1 MVEKT
6 KNGAEKKG
14 TPLYVKIFIA
24 LFAGIAFGYVL
35 NFMGGVEN
43 EIINGYVLPFFQF
56 IGDLFIKLIKM
67 IVVPLVFFCIIDAA
81 LSLGDIKKLRSI
93 GVKTII
99 WFLATGGISATIGL
113 ILANIIKPG
122 RGLQLGTAETA
133 MEVKELPGIYQTLLD
148 LIPSNPFQ
156 ALTSG
161 EMMQIIVFSLFL
173 GFAIISIGKEAQQ
186 LCDIISLCSRTMFKV
201 IDMIL
206 GIIPYGVFSLMTVA
220 LAKYGVAIFGPVLKF
235 ILTDYLACII
245 MSTVGYGIFLTV
257 IGKVNPMK
265 FWRKAFEPWMIA
277 FSTCTSSAALPVSME
292 VAPKKMGVPRDI
304 ASFVLPLGC
313 TAQMNGTCAYFGI
326 VVLFA
331 AQLYGV
337 ELSIQQQIMLVVQAT
352 FLSVGCAATPQIG
365 LVISLT
371 LMTQMGLPLD
381 AYALVAGIYRIIDQI
396 HTSTNS
402 VGDLVASVCISEMQ
416 GELNHDI
423 CSVLDRADEVWG
435 AEGVVDNQWD
445 VVAMSNLCQFI
456 DIGYI

>member
-6 KNGAEKKG
+6 KNGAEKKE

-122 RGLQLGTAETA
+122 HGLQLGTAETA

-173 GFAIISIGKEAQQ
+173 GFAIISIGKEAQP

-235 ILTDYLACII
+235 ILTDYLACIT
-245 MSTVGYGIFLTV
+245 MSIVGYSIFLSV

-402 VGDLVASVCISEMQ
+402 VGDLVASVCISQMEGELDHEIFNQ
-416 GELNHDI
+416 GE
-423 CSVLDRADEVWG
+423 AKK
-435 AEGVVDNQWD
+435 A
-445 VVAMSNLCQFI
+445 A
-456 DIGYI
+456 

>member
-186 LCDIISLCSRTMFKV
+186 LCHGRCLR
-201 IDMIL
+201 L
-206 GIIPYGVFSLMTVA
+206 
-220 LAKYGVAIFGPVLKF
+220 
-235 ILTDYLACII
+235 
-245 MSTVGYGIFLTV
+245 ST
-257 IGKVNPMK
+257 
-265 FWRKAFEPWMIA
+265 
-277 FSTCTSSAALPVSME
+277 
-292 VAPKKMGVPRDI
+292 
-304 ASFVLPLGC
+304 
-313 TAQMNGTCAYFGI
+313 
-326 VVLFA
+326 
-331 AQLYGV
+331 
-337 ELSIQQQIMLVVQAT
+337 
-352 FLSVGCAATPQIG
+352 
-365 LVISLT
+365 
-371 LMTQMGLPLD
+371 
-381 AYALVAGIYRIIDQI
+381 
-396 HTSTNS
+396 
-402 VGDLVASVCISEMQ
+402 
-416 GELNHDI
+416 
-423 CSVLDRADEVWG
+423 
-435 AEGVVDNQWD
+435 
-445 VVAMSNLCQFI
+445 
-456 DIGYI
+456 

>member
-93 GVKTII
+93 GIKTII
-99 WFLATGGISATIGL
+99 WFLATGAISATIGL

-402 VGDLVASVCISEMQ
+402 VGDLVASVCSSQME
-416 GELNHDI
+416 GEL
-423 CSVLDRADEVWG
+423 DREIF
-435 AEGVVDNQWD
+435 NQEE
-445 VVAMSNLCQFI
+445 AKKAA
-456 DIGYI
+456 

>member
-6 KNGAEKKG
+6 KNGAEKKE

-186 LCDIISLCSRTMFKV
+186 LCDINSLCSRTMFKV

-402 VGDLVASVCISEMQ
+402 VGDLVASVCISQME
-416 GELNHDI
+416 GELDHEI
-423 CSVLDRADEVWG
+423 F
-435 AEGVVDNQWD
+435 NQEE
-445 VVAMSNLCQFI
+445 AKKAA
-456 DIGYI
+456 

>member
-220 LAKYGVAIFGPVLKF
+220 LAKYGVAIFGLVLKF

-402 VGDLVASVCISEMQ
+402 VGDLVASVCISQME
-416 GELNHDI
+416 GELDH
-423 CSVLDRADEVWG
+423 EVF
-435 AEGVVDNQWD
+435 NQEE
-445 VVAMSNLCQFI
+445 VKKAA
-456 DIGYI
+456 

>member
-6 KNGAEKKG
+6 KNGAEKKE

-186 LCDIISLCSRTMFKV
+186 LCDITSLCSRTMFKV

-245 MSTVGYGIFLTV
+245 MSTVGYSIFLIV

-402 VGDLVASVCISEMQ
+402 VGDLVASVCISQME
-416 GELNHDI
+416 GELDHDI
-423 CSVLDRADEVWG
+423 F
-435 AEGVVDNQWD
+435 NQEE
-445 VVAMSNLCQFI
+445 AKKAA
-456 DIGYI
+456 

>member
-67 IVVPLVFFCIIDAA
+67 IVVLLVFFCIIDAA

-245 MSTVGYGIFLTV
+245 MSTVGYSIFLIV

-402 VGDLVASVCISEMQ
+402 VGDLVASVCISQMEGELDHEIFNQ
-416 GELNHDI
+416 GE
-423 CSVLDRADEVWG
+423 AKK
-435 AEGVVDNQWD
+435 A
-445 VVAMSNLCQFI
+445 A
-456 DIGYI
+456 

>member
-93 GVKTII
+93 GIKTII

-186 LCDIISLCSRTMFKV
+186 LCDIINLCSRTMFKV

-235 ILTDYLACII
+235 ILTDYLACIT

-402 VGDLVASVCISEMQ
+402 VGDLVASVCISQME
-416 GELNHDI
+416 GELDHEI
-423 CSVLDRADEVWG
+423 F
-435 AEGVVDNQWD
+435 NQEE
-445 VVAMSNLCQFI
+445 AKKAA
-456 DIGYI
+456 

>member
-93 GVKTII
+93 GVKTNI

-245 MSTVGYGIFLTV
+245 MSTVGYSIFLIV

-402 VGDLVASVCISEMQ
+402 VGDLVASVCISQMEGELDHEIFNQ
-416 GELNHDI
+416 GE
-423 CSVLDRADEVWG
+423 AKK
-435 AEGVVDNQWD
+435 A
-445 VVAMSNLCQFI
+445 A
-456 DIGYI
+456 

>member
-6 KNGAEKKG
+6 KNGAEKKE

-122 RGLQLGTAETA
+122 HGLQLGTAETA

-173 GFAIISIGKEAQQ
+173 GFAIISIGKEAQP

-206 GIIPYGVFSLMTVA
+206 GIIPYGVFSLMMVA

-235 ILTDYLACII
+235 ILTDYLACIT
-245 MSTVGYGIFLTV
+245 MSIVGYSIFLSV

-402 VGDLVASVCISEMQ
+402 VGDLVASVCISQME
-416 GELNHDI
+416 GELDHEI
-423 CSVLDRADEVWG
+423 F
-435 AEGVVDNQWD
+435 NQEE
-445 VVAMSNLCQFI
+445 AKKAA
-456 DIGYI
+456 

>member
-6 KNGAEKKG
+6 KNGAEKKE

-93 GVKTII
+93 GVKTIN

-416 GELNHDI
+416 GELNHD
-423 CSVLDRADEVWG
+423 VF
-435 AEGVVDNQWD
+435 NQ
-445 VVAMSNLCQFI
+445 VEQKKAA
-456 DIGYI
+456 

>member
-99 WFLATGGISATIGL
+99 WFLVTGGISATIGL

-235 ILTDYLACII
+235 ILTDYLACIT

-402 VGDLVASVCISEMQ
+402 VGDLVASVCISQME
-416 GELNHDI
+416 GELDHEI
-423 CSVLDRADEVWG
+423 F
-435 AEGVVDNQWD
+435 NQEE
-445 VVAMSNLCQFI
+445 AKKAA
-456 DIGYI
+456 

>member
-1 MVEKT
+1 MRSEKQETENHYIRGYYNMAGKT
-6 KNGAEKKG
+6 KNGAEKKE

-331 AQLYGV
+331 AQLYGI

-402 VGDLVASVCISEMQ
+402 VGDLVASVCISQME
-416 GELNHDI
+416 GELDHEIFNQE
-423 CSVLDRADEVWG
+423 EVKK
-435 AEGVVDNQWD
+435 A
-445 VVAMSNLCQFI
+445 A
-456 DIGYI
+456 

>member
-93 GVKTII
+93 GIKTII
-99 WFLATGGISATIGL
+99 WFLATGAISATIGL
-113 ILANIIKPG
+113 ILAKIIKPG

-402 VGDLVASVCISEMQ
+402 VGDLVASVCISQME
-416 GELNHDI
+416 GEL
-423 CSVLDRADEVWG
+423 DREIF
-435 AEGVVDNQWD
+435 NQEE
-445 VVAMSNLCQFI
+445 AKKAA
-456 DIGYI
+456 

>member
-93 GVKTII
+93 GIKTII
-99 WFLATGGISATIGL
+99 WFLATGAISATIGL

-173 GFAIISIGKEAQQ
+173 GFAIISIGKEAQP

-235 ILTDYLACII
+235 ILTDYLACIT
-245 MSTVGYGIFLTV
+245 MSTVGYSIFLSV

-277 FSTCTSSAALPVSME
+277 FSTCTSSAALPVSMK

-402 VGDLVASVCISEMQ
+402 VGDLVASVCISQME
-416 GELNHDI
+416 GEL
-423 CSVLDRADEVWG
+423 DREIF
-435 AEGVVDNQWD
+435 NQEE
-445 VVAMSNLCQFI
+445 AKKAA
-456 DIGYI
+456 

>member
-245 MSTVGYGIFLTV
+245 MSTVGYSIFLIV

-326 VVLFA
+326 VVLFG

-402 VGDLVASVCISEMQ
+402 VGDLVASVCISQMEGELDHEIFNQ
-416 GELNHDI
+416 GE
-423 CSVLDRADEVWG
+423 AKK
-435 AEGVVDNQWD
+435 A
-445 VVAMSNLCQFI
+445 A
-456 DIGYI
+456 

>member
-6 KNGAEKKG
+6 KNGAEKKE

-220 LAKYGVAIFGPVLKF
+220 LAKYDVAIFGPVLKF

-245 MSTVGYGIFLTV
+245 MSTVGYSIFLIV

-402 VGDLVASVCISEMQ
+402 VGDLVASVCISQMEGELDHEIFNQ
-416 GELNHDI
+416 GE
-423 CSVLDRADEVWG
+423 AKK
-435 AEGVVDNQWD
+435 A
-445 VVAMSNLCQFI
+445 A
-456 DIGYI
+456 

>member
-235 ILTDYLACII
+235 ILTDYLACI

-402 VGDLVASVCISEMQ
+402 VGDLVASVCISQME
-416 GELNHDI
+416 GELDH
-423 CSVLDRADEVWG
+423 EVF
-435 AEGVVDNQWD
+435 NQEE
-445 VVAMSNLCQFI
+445 VKKAA
-456 DIGYI
+456 

>member
-6 KNGAEKKG
+6 KNGAEKKE

-148 LIPSNPFQ
+148 LIPPNPFQ

-245 MSTVGYGIFLTV
+245 MITVGYSIFLIV

-277 FSTCTSSAALPVSME
+277 FSTCTSSAALPVSVE

-402 VGDLVASVCISEMQ
+402 VGDLVASVCISQMEGELDHEIFNQ
-416 GELNHDI
+416 GE
-423 CSVLDRADEVWG
+423 AKK
-435 AEGVVDNQWD
+435 A
-445 VVAMSNLCQFI
+445 A
-456 DIGYI
+456 